1 MRNLLNKFT
10 KLDNTDKFGVL
21 FGVFVFLPLL
31 TVLILSI
38 ITNGT
43 KML

>member
-1 MRNLLNKFT
+1 MINLLNKFT

-21 FGVFVFLPLL
+21 FGLFVFLPLL

-38 ITNGT
+38 ITNGV

>member
-21 FGVFVFLPLL
+21 FGLFVFLPLL

-38 ITNGT
+38 ITNGV

>member
-1 MRNLLNKFT
+1 MINLLNKFT

>member
-1 MRNLLNKFT
+1 MINLLNKFA
-10 KLDNTDKFGVL
+10 KLDNTDKFEVL
-21 FGVFVFLPLL
+21 FGLFIFLPLF
-31 TVLILSI
+31 TVLILDI

>member
-21 FGVFVFLPLL
+21 FGVFIFLPLI

-38 ITNGT
+38 ITNGA
-43 KML
+43 KVL

>member
-21 FGVFVFLPLL
+21 FGLFVFLPLI